1 MPDSSTGG
9 YLLPTSPPPLD
20 DALLDQF
27 FHDLIM
33 GVTGL
38 GATLI
43 RPRWQPEP
51 GNMPAV
57 GSTWVA
63 QGVTNRGDDVVAWTG
78 FNPVTGVYTIARNQ
92 ELTNLVSIYGA
103 AASATEAI
111 LRDGLSLAQNREYMN
126 SLGFA
131 FVKVG
136 EARNMSLMLNER
148 WQKRI
153 DVELTFRRFFT
164 REYTVLPILSAT
176 TTVITNTGIV
186 ETITAI

>member
-1 MPDSSTGG
+1 MPNSSTGG
-9 YLLPTSPPPLD
+9 YLLPTSTPPLD

-51 GNMPAV
+51 GNMPAA

-78 FNPVTGVYTIARNQ
+78 FNSVTGVYTIARNQ

-111 LRDGLSLAQNREYMN
+111 LRDGLSLAQNREHMN

-136 EARNMSLMLNER
+136 ETRNMSLMLNER

-164 REYTVLPILSAT
+164 REYAVLPLLSAAT
-176 TTVITNTGIV
+176 TITTNTGFV